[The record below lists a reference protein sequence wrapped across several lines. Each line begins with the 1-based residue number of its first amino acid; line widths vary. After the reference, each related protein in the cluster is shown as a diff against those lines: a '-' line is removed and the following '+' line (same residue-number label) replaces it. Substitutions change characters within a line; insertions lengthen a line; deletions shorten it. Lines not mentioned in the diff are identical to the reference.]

1 MSLNRKVKDM
11 DTKESRREEL
21 MGMCL
26 EGGYL
31 NEEILD
37 QINSIDRFA
46 PILIRCGGGRLICSA
61 QDVKHFIEIISN
73 EGSDYVRDV
82 SLHLHD

>member
-11 DTKESRREEL
+11 DTKESRRKEL

-37 QINSIDRFA
+37 QINELDRFA
-46 PILIRCGGGRLICSA
+46 PILIRCGGGQADLLRARREALY
-61 QDVKHFIEIISN
+61 
-73 EGSDYVRDV
+73 SD
-82 SLHLHD
+82 HL